1 MSNGL
6 AINIP
11 TSFNRVLTDLSFIPD
26 VQPDALAYTGF
37 YGSDAASSIINDTTG
52 GLSSKILLVE
62 VRNGERVAYGK
73 GYFSV
78 TGTGSDTSGGTGV
91 RAQVNLTDLDR
102 VGFPSSIVT
111 AFRNIEKV
119 RETVTPIR
127 RLYPIASFYY
137 NSTVTEGSPFLTIA
151 AGIADDGT
159 HYIAAYS
166 GSIAPIASDAA
177 ARLCYV
183 DVDWSATDSLITAGI
198 SRAANGTVN
207 LAVIV
212 DGVVKTATY
221 AFPVQEDVAVSSAY
235 VLFGSQN
242 KRTLDSGEF
251 MMGQYWYNKT
261 LTLSELQQQINITH
275 LKASA
280 RI

>member
-62 VRNGERVAYGK
+62 VRNGDRVAYGK

-78 TGTGSDTSGGTGV
+78 TGTGADTSGGTGL

-102 VGFPSSIVT
+102 IGFPCSFIT
-111 AFRNIEKV
+111 AFRNIKKV
-119 RETVTPIR
+119 RETAPVR

-137 NSTVTEGSPFLTIA
+137 NSSVTNGSPFLTIA
-151 AGIADDGT
+151 AGITEDDA

-166 GSIAPIASDAA
+166 GSIASLGSDAN
-177 ARLCYV
+177 ARRCYV
-183 DVDWSATDSLITAGI
+183 DIDWSATDSLITAGI

-212 DGVVKTATY
+212 DGAVKTASY
-221 AFPVQEDVAVSSAY
+221 GFPVQTDVAVSGAY

-242 KRTLDSGEF
+242 KNTLDSGEF
-251 MMGQYWYNKT
+251 VIGQFWYNKT
-261 LTLSELQQQINITH
+261 LTLSELQQQINVTH

-280 RI
+280 RL

>member
-26 VQPDALAYTGF
+26 VQPDKLAYTGI
-37 YGSDAASSIINDTTG
+37 YGSSAADSIANAKVGGASSNIQ
-52 GLSSKILLVE
+52 LVE
-62 VRNGERVAYGK
+62 VRNGDRVAYGN

-78 TGTGSDTSGGTGV
+78 TGTGADTSGGTGV

-102 VGFPSSIVT
+102 IGFPCSFIT
-111 AFRNIEKV
+111 AFRNIKKV
-119 RETVTPIR
+119 RETAPVR

-137 NSTVTEGSPFLTIA
+137 NSSVTDGSPFLTIA

-166 GSIAPIASDAA
+166 GSISSIGSDAN

-183 DVDWSATDSLITAGI
+183 DVDWSIADKLITAGI
-198 SRAANGTVN
+198 SRAADGTVN
-207 LAVIV
+207 LAVVI
-212 DGVVKTATY
+212 DGVVKTASY
-221 AFPVQEDVAVSSAY
+221 SFPVQTDVAVSSAY

-242 KRTLDSGEF
+242 KHTLDSGEF

>member
-26 VQPDALAYTGF
+26 VQPDKLAYTGI
-37 YGSDAASSIINDTTG
+37 YGSSAADSIANAKVGGASSNIQ
-52 GLSSKILLVE
+52 LVE
-62 VRNGERVAYGK
+62 VRNGDRVAYGK

-78 TGTGSDTSGGTGV
+78 TGTGADTSGGTGV

-102 VGFPSSIVT
+102 TGFPCSIVA
-111 AFRNIEKV
+111 AFRNIRKE
-119 RETVTPIR
+119 RETAPIR

-137 NSTVTEGSPFLTIA
+137 NSTVIDGSPFLTVA
-151 AGIADDGT
+151 AGIADDGA

-166 GSIAPIASDAA
+166 GSILPVGYDAT
-177 ARLCYV
+177 ARLCHV
-183 DVDWSATDSLITAGI
+183 DVDWSIANKLITAGV
-198 SRAANGTVN
+198 SRAADGTVN
-207 LAVIV
+207 LAVSI
-212 DGVVKTATY
+212 DGTVKTASY
-221 AFPVQEDVAVSSAY
+221 GFPVQTDVAASNAY
-235 VLFGSQN
+235 ILFGSQN
-242 KRTLDSGEF
+242 RHTLDYGEY
-251 MMGQYWYNKT
+251 MMGQYWYNTT

-280 RI
+280 RL

>member
-11 TSFNRVLTDLSFIPD
+11 TSFNRVITDLSFIPD

-102 VGFPSSIVT
+102 IGFPCSFVT
-111 AFRNIEKV
+111 AFRNIKKV
-119 RETVTPIR
+119 RETAPVR

-137 NSTVTEGSPFLTIA
+137 NSSVTEGSPFLTIA

-166 GSIAPIASDAA
+166 GSIASISSDVA

-183 DVDWSATDSLITAGI
+183 DVDWSTTDKLITAGI

-207 LAVIV
+207 LAVVI
-212 DGVVKTATY
+212 DGVVKTASY
-221 AFPVQEDVAVSSAY
+221 SFPVQTDVAVSSAY

-242 KRTLDSGEF
+242 KHTLDSGEF
-251 MMGQYWYNKT
+251 VIGQFWYNKT
-261 LTLSELQQQINITH
+261 LTLSELQQQINVTH

-280 RI
+280 RL